1 MFFPFVVFY
10 VRVVRS
16 RFDNICVR
24 LVRSCGLGC
33 RAFARCKWRAS
44 PRSAP
49 PAHARLTHRR
59 SRVPCFVGSELHDR
73 DGDVARDD
81 RAGRAGDV
89 GGRELCGDL
98 SSRRGP
104 SPAGGS
110 QAGEGGEEPG
120 QGEPRRLNFR
130 SAQFMHG
137 GAGDVVTT
145 KLVKMLSLRGRV
157 RPRGDRRRPIKSA
170 HGLLSIGIVR
180 VRRHT
185 RKKLTQTSLS
195 HLRMGRAA
203 HRQYPGHPSIG
214 SPSATRPAR
223 RRCWPG

>member
-1 MFFPFVVFY
+1 M
-10 VRVVRS
+10 
-16 RFDNICVR
+16 
-24 LVRSCGLGC
+24 CGLCDHGSITFASDWSGHAAWVAAPLHDASGARH
-33 RAFARCKWRAS
+33 RAPRHQLTLGSRTGGAGYRALS
-44 PRSAP
+44 DQS
-49 PAHARLTHRR
+49 
-59 SRVPCFVGSELHDR
+59 SHDR